1 MSDIQSTAW
10 AILDLFENL
19 LDEKD
24 ITIPCSDQ
32 SEQAQRED
40 DNDARIYGSEYFDL
54 ENSICNLLEKEG
66 KKNVP
71 RL

>member
-1 MSDIQSTAW
+1 MSDMQSTAS

-19 LDEKD
+19 LDEKN

-40 DNDARIYGSEYFDL
+40 HNDARIYGSEYFDL
-54 ENSICNLLEKEG
+54 ENSICILLGKEN
-66 KKNVP
+66 KNVS

>member
-19 LDEKD
+19 LDGKD